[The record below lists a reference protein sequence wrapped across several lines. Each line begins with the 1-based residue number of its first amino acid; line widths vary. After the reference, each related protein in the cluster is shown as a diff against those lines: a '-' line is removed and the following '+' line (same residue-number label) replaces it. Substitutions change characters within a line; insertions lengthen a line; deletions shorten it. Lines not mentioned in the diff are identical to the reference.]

1 MRVKD
6 PVLDLTQLAAVESSL
21 KMMQN
26 TFYFMLKALL
36 GILNNISRVK
46 ATRQWNLVSCLIC
59 VHNQIKFHN
68 FISPSNTRKTLNW
81 TLQSKLMDHD
91 VSKIG

>member
-6 PVLDLTQLAAVESSL
+6 PVLNLTQLAAVESSL

-46 ATRQWNLVSCLIC
+46 ATRQ
-59 VHNQIKFHN
+59 
-68 FISPSNTRKTLNW
+68 
-81 TLQSKLMDHD
+81 
-91 VSKIG
+91 